1 MLSANVIPRRMVLY
15 PIRRFIHDH
24 ISNGMRRVQDRKAV
38 GQFSLQTDLGKIIV
52 PRAMSGHSVVHD
64 LRASRAVAHQF
75 INPTALRRCHNS
87 GLSSQPMATPFTLV
101 P

>member
-1 MLSANVIPRRMVLY
+1 MVLY
-15 PIRRFIHDH
+15 PIQRFIHNH
-24 ISNGMRRVQDRKAV
+24 ISNGMRCVQDRKAV
-38 GQFSLQTDLGKIIV
+38 GRFSLQTNLGKIIV
-52 PRAMSGHSVVHD
+52 LRAMSGHPVVLASD

-87 GLSSQPMATPFTLV
+87 GLSSQPMAMPFTLV